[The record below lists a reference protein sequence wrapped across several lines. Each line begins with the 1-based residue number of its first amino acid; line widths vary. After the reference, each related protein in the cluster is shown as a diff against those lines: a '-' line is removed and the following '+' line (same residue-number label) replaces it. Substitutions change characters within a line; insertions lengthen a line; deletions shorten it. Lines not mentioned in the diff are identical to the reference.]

1 MLPHWSE
8 RLNESNIMSHDDFIL
23 GYQNG
28 RLGCSVSTLLTL
40 RLFLAGR
47 IREKRVVISLVGW
60 SLGLVLLIGLSTI
73 GFLCLPA
80 LWALL
85 GATTL
90 LAIFALGFTY
100 QIAGLIVS
108 TALANKQFYEFV
120 KSQRAL
126 WVSTDGEVNLPKLSK
141 LAPMK
146 PPRRAQR

>member
-1 MLPHWSE
+1 
-8 RLNESNIMSHDDFIL
+8 MSHEDFVL
-23 GYQNG
+23 GYTNG
-28 RLGCSVSTLLTL
+28 RLGCSVSSLLTL
-40 RLFLAGR
+40 WLFLVGR
-47 IREKRVVISLVGW
+47 IRTRRVVIRLVGW

-73 GFLCLPA
+73 GFLCLPV

-120 KSQRAL
+120 RSQRAL
-126 WVSTDGEVNLPKLSK
+126 SVSTDGESNLPTLPKVV
-141 LAPMK
+141 PMQ

>member
-1 MLPHWSE
+1 MT
-8 RLNESNIMSHDDFIL
+8 IL
-23 GYQNG
+23 SSVIRTVGWAAV
-28 RLGCSVSTLLTL
+28 LALCSPSASL
-40 RLFLAGR
+40 LAGR
-47 IREKRVVISLVGW
+47 IREKRVVIRLVGW

-90 LAIFALGFTY
+90 LAIFTLGFTY

-120 KSQRAL
+120 RSQRAL

>member
-1 MLPHWSE
+1 
-8 RLNESNIMSHDDFIL
+8 MSHDDFIL

-40 RLFLAGR
+40 RLLLVGR
-47 IREKRVVISLVGW
+47 IRETRVVIRLVGW
-60 SLGLVLLIGLSTI
+60 SLGLILLIALSGI

-85 GATTL
+85 GTIIF
-90 LAIFALGFTY
+90 LAIFALGFAH
-100 QIAGLIVS
+100 QVAGLIVS

-120 KSQRAL
+120 RSQRAL
-126 WVSTDGEVNLPKLSK
+126 WVSTDGEGNLPKLSK
-141 LAPMK
+141 LVPMR